1 VKPDLM
7 KLLYAEPPSVCKR
20 YLAFIVQKGL
30 SFSCMAKRKG
40 LSEEALEFFRAQGKR
55 GGLKSSKARM
65 KKLTPEVRS
74 AIAKKAAAARWG
86 KKD

>member
-1 VKPDLM
+1 
-7 KLLYAEPPSVCKR
+7 
-20 YLAFIVQKGL
+20 
-30 SFSCMAKRKG
+30 MAKRKG
-40 LSEEALEFFRAQGKR
+40 LSEEALEFFRAHGKR

-74 AIAKKAAAARWG
+74 EVARRAAIARWG